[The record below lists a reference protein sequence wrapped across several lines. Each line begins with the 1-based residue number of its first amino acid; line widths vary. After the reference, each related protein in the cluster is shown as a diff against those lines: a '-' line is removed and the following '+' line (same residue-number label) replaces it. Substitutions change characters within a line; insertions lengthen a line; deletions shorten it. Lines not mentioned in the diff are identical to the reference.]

1 MAHRVDE
8 MGRAHTSHEAHCS
21 RSARRYSY
29 ALLLSAI
36 TGLLVAC
43 GGGGV
48 EPAASSVS
56 STNPNTATLAWEAS
70 TEPNLAGYRI
80 YYGTAPGT
88 YLQSPGQGVNVGN
101 VTSYTVTGLSR
112 TTTYYFVATAYD
124 TSNSESIF
132 SNEVSKAI
140 P

>member
-1 MAHRVDE
+1 
-8 MGRAHTSHEAHCS
+8 MGRARTPHEAHCS
-21 RSARRYSY
+21 RSAVRYSC

-43 GGGGV
+43 GGGV
-48 EPAASSVS
+48 EPAAGNVG
-56 STNPNTATLAWEAS
+56 STSPNTATLAWEAA

-112 TTTYYFVATAYD
+112 ATTYYFAATAYD
-124 TSNSESIF
+124 TSNSESVF

>member
-1 MAHRVDE
+1 MA
-8 MGRAHTSHEAHCS
+8 RAHTTHEAHCS
-21 RSARRYSY
+21 RSARRYSC

-48 EPAASSVS
+48 ESAGSSGS
-56 STNPNTATLAWEAS
+56 STGQNTAALAWEAA
-70 TEPNLAGYRI
+70 TNPNLGGYRI

-101 VTSYTVTGLSR
+101 LTTYTVTGLSR
-112 TTTYYFVATAYD
+112 ATTYYFAATAYD